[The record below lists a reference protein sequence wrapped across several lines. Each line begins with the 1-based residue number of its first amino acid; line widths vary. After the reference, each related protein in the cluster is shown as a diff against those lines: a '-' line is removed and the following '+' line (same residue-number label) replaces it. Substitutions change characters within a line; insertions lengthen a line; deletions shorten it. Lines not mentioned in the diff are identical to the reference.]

1 MFERFTDQA
10 QRVMV
15 LAQDE
20 ARTLHHDCLGTEH
33 LLLGLVHETEG
44 VAGKALRSLGLSLEP
59 VRQQVV
65 AVVGQTQE
73 PRSGHIPLTPRAK
86 KVLQLALR
94 EALQLGH
101 HYIGTE
107 HILLGL
113 VREGGGVAAG
123 VLAALDV
130 DLNAVR
136 QRVILLLNGTQGRG
150 TLRTGRVP
158 RLPGRAGRRQSGL
171 LPEILDRVESIDAE
185 LSALG
190 QSVASGPDT
199 GDLDE
204 QITQAR
210 YGKEAAARVEDYE
223 GAAEWRDRERHLLG
237 EKASRHQEWASTR
250 QDLAP
255 LAEALRRLGDEVSLL
270 RELLREHGSGPQD
283 GAA

>member
-20 ARTLHHDCLGTEH
+20 ARTLRHDYIGTEH
-33 LLLGLVHETEG
+33 LLLGLVREDEG
-44 VAGKALRSLGLSLEP
+44 VAGKALKSLGLCLES

-65 AVVGQTQE
+65 EVAGQGQQA
-73 PRSGHIPLTPRAK
+73 PSGHIPLTPRAK

-101 HYIGTE
+101 HSIGTE

-113 VREGGGVAAG
+113 VREGGGVAAE
-123 VLAALDV
+123 VLAV
-130 DLNAVR
+130 LNVELNPVR
-136 QRVILLLNGTQGRG
+136 QRVILLLHGTQGRAAPG
-150 TLRTGRVP
+150 TGRVS
-158 RLPGRAGRRQSGL
+158 RLPGRAGRRQRGL
-171 LPEILDRVESIDAE
+171 LPEILDRVESIDAQ

-190 QSVASGPDT
+190 QGVAAGPDAV
-199 GDLDE
+199 DLHQ
-204 QITQAR
+204 QIAQAR

-223 GAAEWRDRERHLLG
+223 GAAEWRDRERQLLA
-237 EKASRHQEWASTR
+237 ERASRQQEWVSTH

-255 LAEALRRLGDEVSLL
+255 LAEALQRLGDEVSSVRALL
-270 RELLREHGSGPQD
+270 RQQGSGPQD

>member
-20 ARTLHHDCLGTEH
+20 ARTLHHDYLGTEH
-33 LLLGLVHETEG
+33 LLLGLIHEDEG
-44 VAGKALRSLGLSLEP
+44 VAGKALKSLGLSLES

-65 AVVGQTQE
+65 QVTGQGQE
-73 PRSGHIPLTPRAK
+73 APPGHIPLTPRAK
-86 KVLQLALR
+86 KALQLALR

-101 HYIGTE
+101 HSIGTE

-113 VREGGGVAAG
+113 VREGGGVAAE
-123 VLAALDV
+123 VLAGLDV
-130 DLNAVR
+130 ELNALR
-136 QRVILLLNGTQGRG
+136 QRVILLLHGTQSRPTLGPGRM
-150 TLRTGRVP
+150 P

-171 LPEILDRVESIDAE
+171 LPEVLDQVESIDAR

-190 QSVASGPDT
+190 QNVAAGPDT

-204 QITQAR
+204 QIAHAR

-223 GAAEWRDRERHLLG
+223 GAAEWRDRERQLLAD
-237 EKASRHQEWASTR
+237 KASCQQDWVSAH

-255 LAEALRRLGDEVSLL
+255 LAEALRRLGDEVSSL
-270 RELLREHGSGPQD
+270 RELLRQPGSGPQD

>member
-10 QRVMV
+10 QRVMI

-20 ARTLHHDCLGTEH
+20 ARTLHHDYLGTEH
-33 LLLGLVHETEG
+33 LLLGLVREGEG
-44 VAGKALRSLGLSLEP
+44 VAGKALKSLGLSLES
-59 VRQQVV
+59 VRRQVV
-65 AVVGQTQE
+65 EIAGPGQQA
-73 PRSGHIPLTPRAK
+73 PSGHIPLTPRSK

-113 VREGGGVAAG
+113 VREGGGVGAE

-130 DLNAVR
+130 ELNPVR
-136 QRVILLLNGTQGRG
+136 QRVILLLHGTQGRP
-150 TLRTGRVP
+150 TLGTGRVS
-158 RLPGRAGRRQSGL
+158 RLPGRVGRRQSGL
-171 LPEILDRVESIDAE
+171 LPEILDRVESIDAQ

-204 QITQAR
+204 QIAQAR

-223 GAAEWRDRERHLLG
+223 GAAEWRDRERQLVA
-237 EKASRHQEWASTR
+237 EKASRQQEWVSTH

-255 LAEALRRLGDEVSLL
+255 LAEALRRLGDEVSWL
-270 RELLREHGSGPQD
+270 RELLRQQGNGPQD